1 MVNYVSV
8 RVTCTRCED
17 AQQRDDSNCLICGP
31 QKLFDWCEAEGA
43 DCIRDFTEWL
53 LRAYNSKFDTLIFA
67 HNAARYDSHFIFNYL
82 MASGRKPQPN
92 MIGLKIYEFIMKL
105 SSKHSRLIFRDSYLL
120 MSIPLA
126 DLPATFAL
134 DVQAKHHFPH
144 LFNRPENYSSRLDH
158 LPPEED
164 YCPGEHSYL
173 LENEFNYIVN
183 LK

>member
-1 MVNYVSV
+1 VVNYVSV

-82 MASGRKPQPN
+82 MASGRKPQPY

-173 LENEFNYIVN
+173 LENEFN
-183 LK
+183 